1 MTYFGIE
8 HYEHPGFDFV
18 PPPIVVFPNFT
29 FDGPPPP
36 STVVSNLYGRVW
48 RHVNF
53 IIIILSTSYL
63 YSAIIISVF
72 FPFARKTKL
81 DSEQKHW

>member
-1 MTYFGIE
+1 MTYFGIG

-29 FDGPPPP
+29 FDVSPL
-36 STVVSNLYGRVW
+36 STVAFNLYYRVW
-48 RHVNF
+48 RLVNF
-53 IIIILSTSYL
+53 IAIILSTSYL
-63 YSAIIISVF
+63 YSAIVISIF